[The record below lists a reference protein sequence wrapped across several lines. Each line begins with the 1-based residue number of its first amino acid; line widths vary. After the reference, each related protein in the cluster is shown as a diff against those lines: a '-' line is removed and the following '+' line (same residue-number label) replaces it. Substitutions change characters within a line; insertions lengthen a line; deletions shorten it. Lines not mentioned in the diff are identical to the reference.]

1 VSKSSES
8 GPCGGLMNA
17 LAIYNALVEEDITKG
32 KKIIGTG
39 TIDRDGTVGDIGGVK
54 YKLLGAAKKKADIF
68 LVPEKNYDEAIQ
80 VKNENHLDIRV
91 ISVRTLEEALAALA
105 KV

>member
-1 VSKSSES
+1 
-8 GPCGGLMNA
+8 MNA

-39 TIDRDGTVGDIGGVK
+39 TIERDGTVGDIGGVK
-54 YKLLGAAKKKADIF
+54 YKLLGASRKKADIF

-80 VKNENHLDIRV
+80 VKNDQDLDIRI
-91 ISVRTLEEALAALA
+91 ISVRTLEEAIAAIS
-105 KV
+105 K